1 MGEIIN
7 LKTLETLWLQT
18 STLSSP
24 SALTISGLSTTT
36 TTVVHSTRRKLRSL
50 SRRPLLTCQV
60 AKSSLMR
67 TSRPASR
74 NSTRTAVAPSRRTRW
89 QSSSRRLLD
98 CEHKIQLAENEDK
111 YDFKAYSNTQPTS
124 LMQHQPIPAV
134 KESKVWRDKDII
146 LTSDCEVK
154 FKRFSHALKL

>member
-1 MGEIIN
+1 MG
-7 LKTLETLWLQT
+7 
-18 STLSSP
+18 P
-24 SALTISGLSTTT
+24 
-36 TTVVHSTRRKLRSL
+36 
-50 SRRPLLTCQV
+50 TCQV
-60 AKSSLMR
+60 VKSSPMR

-74 NSTRTAVAPSRRTRW
+74 NSTRTRW

-98 CEHKIQLAENEDK
+98 CETKIQLAENEDK

-134 KESKVWRDKDII
+134 KEPPIPAVKESKVWRDKDII
-146 LTSDCEVK
+146 LTSDCGVK